1 MEAKHIENYKM
12 KKQQKIIIYILM
24 FLTTAV
30 QAQNREDANL
40 KKLSSAK
47 PEIQNSQ
54 WNGKKVAYL
63 GDSMTQ
69 KRDSA
74 NKVYW
79 EYLKDLMG
87 IEPYVYGISGHQWD
101 GIYRQANK
109 LKAEHASDVHA
120 IFIFAGTNDY
130 NHGLPLGQFFI
141 ETRKETNHN
150 GEQVIRKYRTPVIN
164 DSTFCGRINKV
175 MDFLKSNFPD
185 QQIIIFTP
193 IHRGFAQF
201 SERNIQPEE
210 SFANAQGLYLEDYV
224 NALKEAASIWAVP
237 LIDLYS
243 ISGLYPMKDSFTRYF
258 VNEKTDRLHPNSEG
272 NYRLAKTIQYQ
283 LLGLPATFVE
293 Q

>member
-1 MEAKHIENYKM
+1 MDYIEKFRLKIPGLFIFCILLILGM
-12 KKQQKIIIYILM
+12 SGVAQQETGQEMRSY
-24 FLTTAV
+24 
-30 QAQNREDANL
+30 NRL
-40 KKLSSAK
+40 KTEVK
-47 PEIQNSQ
+47 NSQ

-69 KRDSA
+69 KRKSE
-74 NKVYW
+74 NTVYW
-79 EYLKDLMG
+79 EYLADLLG

-109 LKAEHASDVHA
+109 LKEDHGNDVDA

-130 NHGLPLGQFFI
+130 NHSLPLGEFFT
-141 ETRKETNHN
+141 ESQKETNHN
-150 GEQVIRKYRTPVIN
+150 GKKVRRKYRTSVFT

-175 MDFLKSNFPD
+175 MDFLKSNYPN
-185 QQIIIFTP
+185 QQIIILTP

-201 SERNIQPEE
+201 SETNIQPEE
-210 SFANAQGLYLEDYV
+210 SFANAQGLYLDAYV

-243 ISGLYPMKDSFTRYF
+243 ISGLYPMKDEFSKYF
-258 VNEKTDRLHPNSEG
+258 ESAETDMLHPNSAG
-272 NYRLAKTIQYQ
+272 NYRLAKTIEYQ
-283 LLGLPATFVE
+283 LLRFASTFVG